1 MTDNP
6 ASVLRVLIL
15 EDVPTDAELM
25 QHELRKAGLAFT
37 AERVETR
44 GDFARALKE
53 RTPDIILADYSL
65 PGFDGLSALALARE
79 QCPDVPFLFVTGTL
93 GEEHA
98 VESLK
103 HGAADYILKGRLS
116 RLGPAVQ
123 RALEDARLQ
132 QERQA
137 ARAEIADELRNT
149 SAMLALGEQMV
160 RGGDPQAVLDKV
172 VETAIAIMHADMGS
186 IQTFDPPSGHLVIR
200 AHRGFSET
208 WLKYSR
214 QASGNGACGAVV
226 QKGERVIVEDVTQSP
241 IFMGTSALDVQL
253 AEGVHAVVSTPL
265 RAQGGLMVG
274 VISAH
279 FKQPHRPDTHAL
291 QRIDLLARLTADFIG
306 HVLTETNLRN
316 QLDELRRFEKVA
328 IDRELRIQELKHEN
342 QNLLARLAELEQKPS
357 EKGP

>member
-1 MTDNP
+1 MEKKNK
-6 ASVLRVLIL
+6 LHILIL

-25 QHELRKAGLAFT
+25 QHELHKAGLVFT
-37 AERVETR
+37 AVRVANQD
-44 GDFARALKE
+44 DFVRMLKE
-53 RTPDIILADYSL
+53 FAPDIVLADYTL
-65 PGFDGLSALALARE
+65 PGFDGMAALAIVRE
-79 QCPDVPFLFVTGTL
+79 QYPEIPFVFVTGTL
-93 GEEHA
+93 GEERA
-98 VESLK
+98 VEALK
-103 HGAADYILKGRLS
+103 NGAVDYILKDRLP
-116 RLGPAVQ
+116 RLVSAVQ

-137 ARAEIADELRNT
+137 ARVEIADELRNT
-149 SAMLALGEQMV
+149 QAMLALGEQLV

-172 VETAIAIMHADMGS
+172 VETAIAIMHADMGN

-208 WLKYSR
+208 WLNYWR

-226 QKGERVIVEDVTQSP
+226 QQGERVVVEDVTQSP
-241 IFMGTSALDVQL
+241 IFIDTSALDVQR
-253 AEGVHAVVSTPL
+253 AEGVRAVVSTPL

-274 VISAH
+274 VISTH
-279 FKQPHRPDTHAL
+279 FKQPHRPEARAL